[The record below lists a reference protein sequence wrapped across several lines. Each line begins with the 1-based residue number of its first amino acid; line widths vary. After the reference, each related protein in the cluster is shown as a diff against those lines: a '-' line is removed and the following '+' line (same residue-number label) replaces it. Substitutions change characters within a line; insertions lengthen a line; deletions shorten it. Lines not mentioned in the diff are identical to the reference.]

1 MSRNHGLYAALF
13 AVALLVQ
20 ALPNAADAAP
30 PVPNGN
36 ITALRAAIANA
47 APGGTIVLFKNGTYT
62 LDGTQLVITKQ
73 ITIKGHG
80 ATIDGNDAS
89 GVIKIKSTGNLTLR
103 NVIITGG
110 AGHKGGGIDNA
121 GTLTLSGNSSVTY
134 SHSYLSKGGGI
145 YNRRT
150 GTLKL
155 SDTSSVTNNGNYGE
169 YQHDGGGIYN
179 DGGTVTLS
187 DTSSVTDNSC
197 DQYYGGGGIFN
208 NGGTVTLKDTSSVS
222 GNGAASGGG
231 IYNTGTLTLSGNSS
245 VSGNEAD
252 DGGGI
257 LNTGTVTM
265 SDTSRVSSNNADV
278 GGGILNGGTLIN
290 CIAGGNVVNNT
301 VSDIFNE

>member
-62 LDGTQLVITKQ
+62 LDGTALEIDKQ
-73 ITIKGHG
+73 ITINGRG

-89 GVIKIKSTGNLTLR
+89 RVINVESTGNLTLR
-103 NVIITGG
+103 DVIITGG
-110 AGHKGGGIDNA
+110 SAPN
-121 GTLTLSGNSSVTY
+121 
-134 SHSYLSKGGGI
+134 GGGI
-145 YNRRT
+145 YN
-150 GTLKL
+150 
-155 SDTSSVTNNGNYGE
+155 N
-169 YQHDGGGIYN
+169 
-179 DGGTVTLS
+179 GGTVTLK
-187 DTSSVTDNSC
+187 DKSSVSGNEADAGS
-197 DQYYGGGGIFN
+197 GIFN
-208 NGGTVTLKDTSSVS
+208 NYGTVTLKDTSSVS

>member
-47 APGGTIVLFKNGTYT
+47 APGGTIVLFTNGTYT

-80 ATIDGNDAS
+80 ATIDGNDQS

-121 GTLTLSGNSSVTY
+121 
-134 SHSYLSKGGGI
+134 
-145 YNRRT
+145 
-150 GTLKL
+150 
-155 SDTSSVTNNGNYGE
+155 
-169 YQHDGGGIYN
+169 
-179 DGGTVTLS
+179 
-187 DTSSVTDNSC
+187 
-197 DQYYGGGGIFN
+197 
-208 NGGTVTLKDTSSVS
+208 
-222 GNGAASGGG
+222 
-231 IYNTGTLTLSGNSS
+231 GTLTLSGNSS